1 MWLAAPRSIAAYS
14 IQESILRVK
23 PAAVLITTEVRA
35 DVTLNCGRG
44 PVAVTPPMANNGD
57 GITFGD
63 LSKVSRESTPRTS
76 VRSKREEVV
85 IQKTRS
91 RCPASSVASQDRELF

>member
-44 PVAVTPPMANNGD
+44 
-57 GITFGD
+57 
-63 LSKVSRESTPRTS
+63 
-76 VRSKREEVV
+76 RS
-85 IQKTRS
+85 
-91 RCPASSVASQDRELF
+91 P